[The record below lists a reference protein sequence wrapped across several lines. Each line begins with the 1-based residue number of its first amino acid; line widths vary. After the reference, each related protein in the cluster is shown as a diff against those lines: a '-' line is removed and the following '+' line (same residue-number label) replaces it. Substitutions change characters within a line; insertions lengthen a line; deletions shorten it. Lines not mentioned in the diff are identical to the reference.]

1 MEDLR
6 SDALLASTTEVKG
19 YKILPPC
26 VLYARIGAGGMG
38 AVYRGHHLNLDIDVA
53 VKCLKPSLVN
63 DDPTFVDRFKREG
76 RSAAQINHQ
85 NVIRV
90 FDVAEHMGLHYLIME
105 FVSGETARQRVERKG
120 TLQLGEALQIVYESS
135 LGLGEAHRMG
145 IIHRDVKPDNLLISS
160 RGQVKVA
167 DLGLAKPAVS
177 SGQSM
182 LSMAGQVMGT
192 PPYMPPEQWGEG
204 TVTAASDVWA
214 MGAVLYYLLTGR
226 EAMSGESLA
235 AIMSKIV
242 LHEFPDVREF
252 RPDVP
257 DSVMAVLH
265 KATSRA
271 PGERYLDAYEL
282 AEAIGQLPEH
292 RISLADNDAGTTELR
307 TMLSPPP
314 NASLNEIKKVLATK
328 TPTIR
333 EDIPGLEHAPTPEHA
348 SSPEPE
354 PQPAGGGFPWAI
366 VLVLLIL
373 GGGGGAGYYYKDAL
387 FGTKPAPVQPDLLAR
402 VKSLQSDG
410 KFVEALVMARGV
422 FADDPNLTD
431 AALAAELLAASKA
444 QLQPCLTKESPKAPV
459 KKGAEVTFAGRFEGL
474 DVQELR
480 IGDALATLQAG
491 AFTAKLTPPADG
503 KLAVRAR
510 LTDQDTV
517 DFDEWVV
524 TFAKDEKKPVAK
536 APVPAAFA
544 DALRTEP
551 RLGDGNSIDKNSV
564 VLVGKANEKDLELR
578 MLGKLLDVQWQDDG
592 TFRTTIDLP
601 KEGRNP
607 IKLTIARPG
616 AAAAPTGEQT
626 RSIEVVRLTKE
637 PTLTLVTPL
646 RETSSTRATEV
657 NIVVT
662 TDEWTRSVTG
672 KAGDQ
677 TLTFAKTG
685 TKNDKTTWC
694 TTTALQLA
702 DGKNTAE
709 IVATNLTNKSRKQ
722 PLTISCTAPPIEIT
736 DITLTVG
743 IKDYDVSADATY
755 FVDRQPKV
763 AAKLSDADA
772 ILVRNDT
779 ESDTS
784 FRAAVPANQAKVYE
798 MRAKKGRR
806 ESKPFTFTIVRDTLK
821 PVVKATRPAD
831 VSPNSQVTLR
841 GTWSDNFAI
850 KSIRSAT
857 GQTAQL
863 TTKTPTSGT
872 WSLRVRVG
880 KTARSFTLTAEDKAG
895 NKSPTTVTVN
905 IIQPKPIAKPAPKPA
920 KSQPTKPVVLRPEPR
935 PAVKLST
942 KINQAQFEPIG
953 KLNQQGFP
961 RELRH
966 RSTGIELVAINFVDT
981 MAPSVYIAKRVV
993 TEKQWNE
1000 TGGSEPQASITHKMA
1015 YDKLQES
1022 RFAGLAMVTKQ
1033 QWSMVTTTSTRGLI
1047 RGEKA
1052 EWLAYDPSDSRTMRA
1067 AATGDNI
1074 RMMKHTDSN
1083 KYIGFRVSFTP
1094 K

>member
-6 SDALLASTTEVKG
+6 SDTLLASTTEVKG

-53 VKCLKPSLVN
+53 VKCLKPTLVA

-76 RSAAQINHQ
+76 RSAAKINHQ

-242 LHEFPDVREF
+242 LHDFPDVREF

-257 DSVMAVLH
+257 DSVMAVLQ

-328 TPTIR
+328 TPTVR
-333 EDIPGLEHAPTPEHA
+333 EDAPGLDPE
-348 SSPEPE
+348 PEPE
-354 PQPAGGGFPWAI
+354 PQPTGGGFPWAI

-373 GGGGGAGYYYKDAL
+373 GGGGGAGYYYKDVL
-387 FGTKPAPVQPDLLAR
+387 FGTKPTPVNPDLLAT
-402 VKSLQSDG
+402 VKSLRSEG
-410 KFVEALVMARGV
+410 KFVAALVEARDVFANNPDVVDEALA
-422 FADDPNLTD
+422 T
-431 AALAAELLAASKA
+431 ELRTASEA
-444 QLQPCLTKESPKAPV
+444 QLRPCLTQDAPTAPV
-459 KKGAEVTFAGRFEGL
+459 KKGAEVTFKGRFEGIA
-474 DVQELR
+474 VKELL
-480 IGDALATLQAG
+480 IGDTVATLQG
-491 AFTAKLTPPADG
+491 GTFTATLTPPEDG
-503 KLAVRAR
+503 KLTVRAR
-510 LTDQDTV
+510 LTDEDTV
-517 DFDEWVV
+517 DFAEWQV
-524 TFAKDEKKPVAK
+524 TFEEEKVKPIAPTVA
-536 APVPAAFA
+536 PAAFVG
-544 DALRTEP
+544 ALQIEP
-551 RLGDGNSIDKNSV
+551 RLGDSNSTDKSSV
-564 VLVGKANEKDLELR
+564 IVVGKANDKDLVVRLQ
-578 MLGKLLDVQWQDDG
+578 GKVLDNIQWEDDG
-592 TFRTTIDLP
+592 TFRATVDLS

-607 IKLTIARPG
+607 IKLTIARPD
-616 AAAAPTGEQT
+616 ATGSATSEQT
-626 RSIEVVRLTKE
+626 QSIEVVRLME
-637 PTLTLVTPL
+637 QPTLTLVTPL
-646 RETSSTRATEV
+646 QATSSTKAAEV
-657 NIVVT
+657 ILEVT
-662 TDEWTRSVTG
+662 TDEWTKSVTA

-677 TLTFAKTG
+677 TITFAKAG
-685 TKNDKTTWC
+685 DKNGKTTWRAE
-694 TTTALQLA
+694 TPLQLA
-702 DGKNTAE
+702 DDKNTAE
-709 IVATNLTNKSRKQ
+709 IVATNLTNKVRKQ
-722 PLTISCTAPPIEIT
+722 ALTVTCTAPPIEIT
-736 DITLTVG
+736 DITLAVG
-743 IKDYDVSADATY
+743 IKDFDVLAGKTY
-755 FVDRQPKV
+755 FVDRQPTIE
-763 AAKLSDADA
+763 AKLSDADA
-772 ILVRNDT
+772 KLVRNDT
-779 ESDTS
+779 ESPTT
-784 FRAAVPANQAKVYE
+784 FRAAAPENQSKVYE
-798 MRAKKGRR
+798 LRAKKGLR

-821 PVVKATRPAD
+821 PVVKAARPAD
-831 VSPNSQVTLR
+831 TAPNSKVTLS

-850 KSIRSAT
+850 DSIRTAT
-857 GQTAQL
+857 GQTAKL
-863 TTKTPTSGT
+863 MTKTPTSGT
-872 WSLRVRVG
+872 WSLDVRVG
-880 KTARSFTLTAEDKAG
+880 KTAKSFMLTATDKAG
-895 NKSPTTVTVN
+895 NKSTTPVKVD
-905 IIQPKPIAKPAPKPA
+905 IIQPKPIAKPTPQPVKP
-920 KSQPTKPVVLRPEPR
+920 QPVKPVVLTPQPQ

-953 KLNQQGFP
+953 KLNKKGFP

-966 RSTGIELVAINFVDT
+966 KTTGIELVAINFVDT
-981 MAPSVYIAKRVV
+981 MAPSVYVSKRVV
-993 TEKQWNE
+993 TEKQWDDN
-1000 TGGSEPQASITHKMA
+1000 GGSEPKVEITHKNA
-1015 YDKLQES
+1015 YDKLQEP

-1033 QWSMVTTTSTRGLI
+1033 QWSMVTTTSTKGLI
-1047 RGEKA
+1047 RNEKA

-1067 AATGDNI
+1067 AWTGEEV